1 MAVPELGYDIFL
13 QDVFLMIRRQ
23 KTTIFMDAKETT
35 TVQEL
40 KKMVQGITKR
50 QPEDMK
56 FFKDDQVW

>member
-1 MAVPELGYDIFL
+1 
-13 QDVFLMIRRQ
+13 MIRRQ

-50 QPEDMK
+50 QPDDMK
-56 FFKDDQVW
+56 FFKDDQVHL